1 MSRPLH
7 PGRDAR
13 ANKGWLIANKWL
25 FARRFSQLS
34 ILFIF
39 LLGPWFGIWI
49 VTGNLSSSLI
59 LETVPLTD
67 PYILLQSFFAGHSP
81 ETNAIIGAMIV
92 LLFYILVGG
101 RVYCSWVC
109 PVNMVTD
116 AAQWLR
122 EQFKISGSSTISR
135 KTRYWLL
142 AATLVLAFFT
152 GSIAWEMVNP
162 VSMLHRGLI
171 FGMGLAWFIVLAVFM
186 LDLLVSRRAWC
197 SHLCPVGTFYS
208 LLGTHSL
215 IRVRADAREQCDDC
229 MDCFM
234 VCPEQ
239 QVIRPALKGHL
250 NKNSSEII
258 GPVITSSNCTNCG
271 RCIDVCAKDVFHF
284 GLCTNNV
291 VKNNTRNLKNI
302 NEQLNHSSGVE
313 VL

>member
-13 ANKGWLIANKWL
+13 INKGWLIANKWL

-34 ILFIF
+34 ILLIF
-39 LLGPWFGIWI
+39 LVGPWFGIWI
-49 VTGNLSSSLI
+49 ISGNLNSSLI

-67 PYILLQSFFAGHSP
+67 PYILLQSLFAGHTP
-81 ETNAIIGAMIV
+81 QTNAIIGAMIV
-92 LLFYILVGG
+92 LFFYIVVGG
-101 RVYCSWVC
+101 RVYCAWVC

-122 EQFKISGSSTISR
+122 DQFKISGSSSLSR
-135 KTRYWLL
+135 KTRYWIL
-142 AATLVLAFFT
+142 AATLLLAFST

-197 SHLCPVGTFYS
+197 SHLCPVGAFYS

-239 QVIRPALKGHL
+239 QVIRPALKGHM
-250 NKNSSEII
+250 NKNNIDVI
-258 GPVITSSNCTNCG
+258 GPVITSPNCTNCG
-271 RCIDVCAKDVFHF
+271 RCIDACAKDVFHF
-284 GLCTNNV
+284 GLRTNNV
-291 VKNNTRNLKNI
+291 AKNNTSNLKNI

>member
-1 MSRPLH
+1 MNRSRH
-7 PGRDAR
+7 PGMQAIAD
-13 ANKGWLIANKWL
+13 KGWLIANKWL
-25 FARRFSQLS
+25 IARRLSQLS
-34 ILFIF
+34 ILLLF
-39 LLGPWFGIWI
+39 LLGPWFSIWI
-49 VTGNLSSSLI
+49 ITGNLNSSLI

-67 PYILLQSFFAGHSP
+67 PYILLQSLFAGHSP
-81 ETNAIIGAMIV
+81 ESEAITGAVIV
-92 LLFYILVGG
+92 IAFYVLVGG

-109 PVNMVTD
+109 PINMITD
-116 AAQWLR
+116 TAQWLR
-122 EQFKISGSSTISR
+122 DQFKISGSSSISR
-135 KTRYWLL
+135 KTRYWIL
-142 AATLVLAFFT
+142 AATLLLSLVT
-152 GSIAWEMVNP
+152 GSIAWELVNP

-186 LDLLVSRRAWC
+186 LELLVSRRGWC
-197 SHLCPVGTFYS
+197 GHLCPVGAFYS

-215 IRVRADAREQCDDC
+215 IRIRADAREQCDDC

-239 QVIRPALKGHL
+239 QVIRPALKGHE

-284 GLCTNNV
+284 GLRTNNT
-291 VKNNTRNLKNI
+291 VKSNTHTKKNI
-302 NEQLNHSSGVE
+302 SEQLNHSSGVE